1 MPEGGGRGRLV
12 LRWPGW
18 SWGGAAPSQLGCGMV
33 SAVNNQPPDLKPIG
47 ALLVLL
53 VSTASA
59 LSRAMVDAGARP
71 ALAGVAAR
79 RPQHP

>member
-1 MPEGGGRGRLV
+1 
-12 LRWPGW
+12 
-18 SWGGAAPSQLGCGMV
+18 MV